1 MTAAALFQSW
11 TAYARSLRLWVL
23 ELVAWMATVTQW
35 RDMRLLARADLRHL
49 RAEIRFLLV
58 TRMAIA
64 MRDGLFAPRRRR
76 ISANNR
82 HADLF
87 LSRRR
92 FMRFALRRVRLD
104 TLARCRSVLDRLED
118 VAMRCAR
125 QAVDG
130 VAVRALHW
138 SAGVVRERVGL
149 QNGARDDAPDTS

>member
-35 RDMRLLARADLRHL
+35 RDLRLLARADLRHL
-49 RAEIRFLLV
+49 RGEIRFLLV

-64 MRDGLFAPRRRR
+64 LQEGLFAPQRRCV
-76 ISANNR
+76 STSNR

-104 TLARCRSVLDRLED
+104 SLARCLSALDRLED

-125 QAVDG
+125 KAVDG

-138 SAGVVRERVGL
+138 SAEEQCRAQGMDEV
-149 QNGARDDAPDTS
+149 APAPDTS